1 MWLLFLL
8 LKIICCSGSLYSTF
22 FHSESN
28 HFISMNGYS
37 NYFINHLSV
46 EKNPYI
52 SIVSSYSFISSMNS
66 RRGEQYISG
75 SMNSRRGEQY
85 ISAILSYNFISSI
98 NQYSLSQPKT
108 SKTFVPSTL
117 APTFVPT
124 FVSSTFVP
132 TLAPATFAPS
142 TLAPATFAPS
152 TLAPSTLAQIKTIT
166 FDTTVTLIGFS
177 QPSLNEQE
185 QTIYIIALSKS
196 TNIEQYYIKI
206 IKQQIAGRRL
216 LHNIEVTTQIT
227 YPYVSNPQSIYQYL
241 VQKIQTS
248 VDKGNFSSYLTM
260 VSLQYNISSF
270 KNISIIGL
278 SFSPLADDDG
288 TTTGSSDHTILII
301 TCISIVFSIWLLAI
315 FCITQWK
322 KRYKKYLLYAV

>member
-1 MWLLFLL
+1 MWLLLLLLLLL
-8 LKIICCSGSLYSTF
+8 LKNIYCSGSLYSTF
-22 FHSESN
+22 FLSGSN
-28 HFISMNGYS
+28 HFISMDGYS

-66 RRGEQYISG
+66 RRGEQYIS
-75 SMNSRRGEQY
+75 MNSRRGEQY
-85 ISAILSYNFISSI
+85 ISAILSYNFISSM

-108 SKTFVPSTL
+108 SKTFVPST
-117 APTFVPT
+117 FVPT
-124 FVSSTFVP
+124 LAPVLPPSTFVP
-132 TLAPATFAPS
+132 TLAPVLPPS
-142 TLAPATFAPS
+142 TFVP
-152 TLAPSTLAQIKTIT
+152 TLAPSTLAKIKTIT

-278 SFSPLADDDG
+278 SFSPLADENNA
-288 TTTGSSDHTILII
+288 TPSSDHTILII
-301 TCISIVFSIWLLAI
+301 MCISIVFSIWLLAI
-315 FCITQWK
+315 FCITQYK
-322 KRYKKYLLYAV
+322 KRYKKYLLYAVYL

>member
-1 MWLLFLL
+1 
-8 LKIICCSGSLYSTF
+8 
-22 FHSESN
+22 
-28 HFISMNGYS
+28 MNGYS

-66 RRGEQYISG
+66 RRGEQYIS
-75 SMNSRRGEQY
+75 
-85 ISAILSYNFISSI
+85 AILSYNFISSM

-124 FVSSTFVP
+124 FVPSA
-132 TLAPATFAPS
+132 LAPVLP
-142 TLAPATFAPS
+142 PS

-241 VQKIQTS
+241 VQKIQTC

-260 VSLQYNISSF
+260 VSLQYNVSSF

-278 SFSPLADDDG
+278 SFSPLADENNA
-288 TTTGSSDHTILII
+288 TPSSDHTILII

-315 FCITQWK
+315 FCITQYK

>member
-8 LKIICCSGSLYSTF
+8 LKIICCSGS
-22 FHSESN
+22 N
-28 HFISMNGYS
+28 HFTSMNGYS

-117 APTFVPT
+117 VPTFVPT
-124 FVSSTFVP
+124 FVPSTFVP

-142 TLAPATFAPS
+142 TLAPSTF
-152 TLAPSTLAQIKTIT
+152 APSTLAQIKTIT

-241 VQKIQTS
+241 VQKIQTC

-278 SFSPLADDDG
+278 SFSPLADENNA
-288 TTTGSSDHTILII
+288 TPSSDHTILII

-315 FCITQWK
+315 FCITQYK